1 MSDHERTAALMVPS
15 KLAEM
20 VPVKKATPW
29 FDQPAAHVGEV
40 QIDHLAATLDALR
53 VSHRSDSTGA
63 LEDALRNWQKQ
74 HDELRFDGLQIR
86 GWWGRATG
94 KSKSAGAEFAEQVAR
109 LVALQTHV
117 DAQGSQFQDEIASRA
132 AADEHVLIDA
142 ELDLRAL
149 DDLVEKG
156 AKWLQ
161 DMQAEL
167 KKRHAAAL
175 DDAGRQGVR
184 RDAARCEALV
194 PRLKALR
201 ALGASTRKVILLLR
215 EAHALRQSQV
225 QLLSRDLHAA
235 ARAWRGRLVSLA
247 AAVEDGTNG
256 PELSLEGP
264 QEMHSQL
271 GKQLQKANDGLS
283 QLRAVEAQWESAL
296 PLMADSLAVLREP
309 GRAAA

>member
-20 VPVKKATPW
+20 VPAKKSTPW
-29 FDQPAAHVGEV
+29 FEQPATQVGEV
-40 QIDHLAATLDALR
+40 QIDHLAATLEALR
-53 VSHRSDSTGA
+53 VSLRTDSTGP
-63 LEDALRNWQKQ
+63 LGDVLRNWQQ
-74 HDELRFDGLQIR
+74 RHDELSFEGLQVR

-109 LVALQTHV
+109 LVALQ
-117 DAQGSQFQDEIASRA
+117 AQAETQGTQFQDEHVSRA
-132 AADEHVLIDA
+132 AEDERLMIDA

-167 KKRHAAAL
+167 KRRHVAAL
-175 DDAGRQGVR
+175 DDAARQGVR
-184 RDAARCEALV
+184 RDVARCEALV

-201 ALGASTRKVILLLR
+201 ALGASTRKVIVPLR
-215 EAHALRQSQV
+215 EAQALRQVQV

-247 AAVEDGTNG
+247 AAVEEGVNG

-264 QEMHSQL
+264 QEVHLQL
-271 GKQLQKANDGLS
+271 GKQLQKLSDGLS
-283 QLRAVEAQWESAL
+283 QLRAAEVQWESAV
-296 PLMADSLAVLREP
+296 PLMADSLAMLRDS
-309 GRAAA
+309 GQATA